1 MIVPRPSFQT
11 RISRLFALAFT
22 GTGFSCAE
30 MARPME
36 RSARMPTKATV
47 NEAVRKAAAASTAMA
62 ETMTNN
68 ARTFCMFKPF
78 FTGKDGPC
86 SLLLQE
92 AFPDAVLR
100 TAKKIVT
107 NLR

>member
-1 MIVPRPSFQT
+1 
-11 RISRLFALAFT
+11 
-22 GTGFSCAE
+22 
-30 MARPME
+30 
-36 RSARMPTKATV
+36 
-47 NEAVRKAAAASTAMA
+47 MA